1 MKKLIILCAALLAVT
16 AFMASCKNSAD
27 YIDVTKETYT
37 YAYTVTGTI
46 KTTSVYGS
54 DANNTTTCTYV
65 QTLNNATAIV
75 SYDEN
80 KNIESN
86 YDNYYMISINGSYTE
101 DDTSVAKIS
110 GVNQTPS
117 EIKGIVDNY
126 SGDTLMFVEVDDVL
140 WLYNYYVNKYINIG
154 EQSIGGK
161 KFELKFTDNSYEV
174 RKAADDTSIDT
185 CVIEYD
191 LTFTKGLD

>member
-16 AFMASCKNSAD
+16 AFMASCKNSSD
-27 YIDVTKETYT
+27 YIDVTNESYT

-46 KTTSVYGS
+46 KTTKVIGS

-86 YDNYYMISINGSYTE
+86 YDNYYMIVINGSYTE
-101 DDTSVAKIS
+101 DDTSVTKSS

-126 SGDTLMFVEVDDVL
+126 YDALMFIEVDDVL
-140 WLYNYYVNKYINIG
+140 YMYSRQNSKYINIG
-154 EQSIGGK
+154 EKSIGGK

-185 CVIEYD
+185 YVVEYD